1 MNHPES
7 PAPDEEGDGREEMP
21 EPREPLLAVHEERE
35 ERGLEEEREE
45 PLHRER
51 VADHVARVAR
61 EARPVRPELEL
72 HRDAGHDADREVDPE
87 DADPEAGGVVPALA
101 ARAQG
106 ERLHDD
112 DQEREAHREDR
123 EQVVEQDREGELE
136 PVEEERIA
144 HRVSWPE
151 SSRLRGAAAA
161 PRVAARLRTVAMR
174 EELSRIDLT
183 PLADLVTIKQE
194 EELLAE
200 RLLKI
205 EERAGKVSPAVYDRV
220 KHDYEARRLALE
232 EQSRPL
238 KERARTE
245 FRRLEG
251 LRAQAAQA
259 VQAATL
265 ELEELELRNDLGEF
279 ADDAYRERLAACDA
293 RLTGEK
299 QGLEDVEE
307 TRARFLEA
315 FHTEDELAGGAEPPP
330 SPPARP
336 APAIYGSALDPEG
349 PDATLVKAP
358 AAGPEPPAWG
368 REPTHVLPRARL
380 ALLDGEAVAREFPVK
395 PGISTIGR
403 LPQSDIHLPTPDVSR
418 RHAQLVFG
426 EDGCTIVDLGSEN
439 GVVVNGARIAR
450 HLLVD
455 GDVVQL
461 GKQRLR
467 FLA

>member
-1 MNHPES
+1 
-7 PAPDEEGDGREEMP
+7 
-21 EPREPLLAVHEERE
+21 
-35 ERGLEEEREE
+35 
-45 PLHRER
+45 
-51 VADHVARVAR
+51 
-61 EARPVRPELEL
+61 
-72 HRDAGHDADREVDPE
+72 
-87 DADPEAGGVVPALA
+87 
-101 ARAQG
+101 
-106 ERLHDD
+106 
-112 DQEREAHREDR
+112 
-123 EQVVEQDREGELE
+123 
-136 PVEEERIA
+136 
-144 HRVSWPE
+144 
-151 SSRLRGAAAA
+151 
-161 PRVAARLRTVAMR
+161 MR

-220 KHDYEARRLALE
+220 KRDYETRRLALE

-238 KERARTE
+238 KDRARAE
-245 FRRLEG
+245 FRRLEA
-251 LRAQAAQA
+251 LRTQVAQA
-259 VQAATL
+259 VTAATL
-265 ELEELELRNDLGEF
+265 DLEELEFRNDLGEF
-279 ADDAYRERLAACDA
+279 PDPEYRERLAACDA
-293 RLTGEK
+293 RLAGEK
-299 QGLEDVEE
+299 EELDDVQR
-307 TRARFLEA
+307 TRESFLEA
-315 FHTEDELAGGAEPPP
+315 FHSAEELEGGSA
-330 SPPARP
+330 PPAPRP
-336 APAIYGSALDPEG
+336 APAIFGSALEPEA
-349 PDATLVKAP
+349 PDETLVKVPHAAP
-358 AAGPEPPAWG
+358 GAPTWG

-439 GVVVNGARIAR
+439 GVVVNGARIAK
-450 HLLVD
+450 HLLAD